1 MSFSRLVACHFFDK
15 IMLHGTLKDL
25 CTNTHRQGK
34 GTVNVVNCSILI
46 VDDSED
52 FLNLLLTY
60 LDDTG
65 CTVAV
70 ARDGEDAVDLCERK
84 RFDLIIMDIIM
95 PLMDGV
101 DAIRA
106 IRRMEAQTRRSPTPI
121 LAISG
126 EGSLQTG
133 VDSMDAGATRMLV
146 KPITGQDLQST
157 VMEMMGKT
165 TR

>member
-1 MSFSRLVACHFFDK
+1 M
-15 IMLHGTLKDL
+15 
-25 CTNTHRQGK
+25 
-34 GTVNVVNCSILI
+34 NCSILI

-52 FLNLLLTY
+52 FLNLLYTY
-60 LDDTG
+60 LDGVG
-65 CTVAV
+65 CTIAV
-70 ARDGEDAVDLCERK
+70 ARDGEDAVDLCEHK

-101 DAIRA
+101 EAIRA
-106 IRRMEAQTRRSPTPI
+106 IRRMEAQTRRPPTPI

-146 KPITGQDLQST
+146 KPITSQDIQST
-157 VMEMMGKT
+157 VMEMMGRT